1 MKRAIAAGVAVL
13 ALVASACALAWRP
26 DSPLVPRH
34 GGNVSGTAPLFLAL
48 LIAAF
53 AVYLV
58 ALHALRRTPPST
70 RAVIA
75 LAAAIQL
82 VPLAAPLLLSTDA
95 WTYWSY
101 GWIGARSDGN
111 PYSDPPADFPD
122 NPAIDYM
129 GSAWLGTTTVYGP
142 AFTAASEP
150 LAVAAGDSDAVAAW
164 SYKAL
169 AAAAALAAALLAGR
183 LARRR
188 AFAIALVGWNP
199 ILAVHLA
206 GGGHNDGWVGALI
219 LAALALSATRRNEA
233 GGILWV
239 LAIAVKWI
247 PALFLGLRSLESR
260 ATGRPHGVR
269 GLVGAAAGITIGAT
283 VLYGGAWPLAIFPLV
298 GNAALETSY
307 AIPHRLEQLGLPD
320 DLALALAIAAL
331 VVGLAV
337 LARGAARG
345 HARLALAACLVLVT
359 TPYLAV
365 WYLAWAVPLAAAEE
379 DAVATVAVLG
389 LCAYLLP
396 QTIPI

>member
-1 MKRAIAAGVAVL
+1 MRWAIAAGVAVL

-34 GGNVSGTAPLFLAL
+34 GGNVSGTAPLFLVL

-53 AVYLV
+53 AAYLL
-58 ALHALRRTPPST
+58 ALYVLRRKPPT
-70 RAVIA
+70 IRAVIV

-122 NPAIDYM
+122 NPAIDHM

-150 LAVAAGDSDAVAAW
+150 LAIVAGDSDAVAAW

-199 ILAVHLA
+199 VLAVHAA
-206 GGGHNDGWVGALI
+206 GGGHNDAWVGALI
-219 LAALALSATRRNEA
+219 LAALALSASRRA
-233 GGILWV
+233 Q
-239 LAIAVKWI
+239 ARRR
-247 PALFLGLRSLESR
+247 ALDPRD
-260 ATGRPHGVR
+260 R
-269 GLVGAAAGITIGAT
+269 G
-283 VLYGGAWPLAIFPLV
+283 
-298 GNAALETSY
+298 
-307 AIPHRLEQLGLPD
+307 
-320 DLALALAIAAL
+320 
-331 VVGLAV
+331 
-337 LARGAARG
+337 
-345 HARLALAACLVLVT
+345 
-359 TPYLAV
+359 
-365 WYLAWAVPLAAAEE
+365 
-379 DAVATVAVLG
+379 
-389 LCAYLLP
+389 
-396 QTIPI
+396 